1 MIGELNY
8 LTGQH
13 RRPSIQNEDDDDLV
27 ASTATPPPPPPNHLS
42 SYQRETL
49 LTFATDDTLI
59 NNAITAAIAN
69 SNQTMKSFKRPSEI
83 LEGFRD
89 DLKKKTALSS
99 SSSSSAASKKSS
111 SGFTNLVDLDQSQNQ
126 AVIKH
131 SNLAQNVFQRT
142 TNFTKIFDTCNNN
155 TNNNNT
161 TTLLAARTINSSQ
174 QKDDSYLLINQ
185 PVVSKDVCDLYAV
198 ESTVI

>member
-1 MIGELNY
+1 
-8 LTGQH
+8 
-13 RRPSIQNEDDDDLV
+13 
-27 ASTATPPPPPPNHLS
+27 
-42 SYQRETL
+42 
-49 LTFATDDTLI
+49 
-59 NNAITAAIAN
+59 
-69 SNQTMKSFKRPSEI
+69 MKSFKRPSEI

-126 AVIKH
+126 AAIKH